1 MNQSIAQNVLQI
13 LQKYG
18 LHERKNCEIRLPI
31 AIMGFDVP
39 ILEFIRDNS
48 DLPKVL
54 LLWSEDKNLPP
65 LEHTK

>member
-1 MNQSIAQNVLQI
+1 MNQSIAQHVLQL
-13 LQKYG
+13 LQKYE
-18 LHERKNCEIRLPI
+18 LNTMKNCEAQLPL

-65 LEHTK
+65 LEKTK